1 MRFASQSRF
10 RLLCYIFS
18 FFFFI
23 SFYLFRLPFAIR
35 TIAKL
40 FIYFLPTIP
49 FSSLIWLRFIFK
61 TKFTIF
67 LKRIK
72 FELLILLLFAPNSNE
87 KQFSFIFIIRSCEM
101 KIISYNQSQW
111 RNCCSFFP
119 EWFWF
124 RCWKFVGNNPP
135 ATTTSTHSHTQNSCM
150 NSFRLLVLSS
160 AFRRKREDT
169 AAAPAT
175 REYKCAKRCSVQIAL
190 TSDGRVHC
198 CACDLT
204 AYQRFIFVLFQLVFV
219 GADFEMCTRV
229 VV

>member
-10 RLLCYIFS
+10 RLLCYIF
-18 FFFFI
+18 FVFFFI

-119 EWFWF
+119 EWFGFGVENSWGTTHQPPPLPHTHTHKIPV
-124 RCWKFVGNNPP
+124 WIHFV
-135 ATTTSTHSHTQNSCM
+135 C
-150 NSFRLLVLSS
+150 
-160 AFRRKREDT
+160 
-169 AAAPAT
+169 
-175 REYKCAKRCSVQIAL
+175 
-190 TSDGRVHC
+190 
-198 CACDLT
+198 
-204 AYQRFIFVLFQLVFV
+204 
-219 GADFEMCTRV
+219 
-229 VV
+229 